1 MPQERPTIIA
11 KSYKHLRN
19 LVVQE
24 MNNHGTGCDL
34 NHIDVTRVKNMES
47 LFEDSNFNG
56 DISRWDVSR
65 VTNMSRM
72 FTWSPFKGDLS
83 NWDVSK
89 VKTME
94 GMFVRSKFNGHISGW
109 DVSNV
114 TDMNYMFA
122 ASAFTGD
129 IAEWNV
135 GKVTNFSQMFSLSPF
150 DGDLSRWDV
159 SSGRN
164 FVAMFSHGEFNGD
177 IARWDMRNAR
187 FIDFM
192 FEKSAFT
199 KDVAGWTLHDDAEP
213 GSVFESNKKGLRK
226 QGMSD
231 WVIAHYALDGI
242 KHLDPDWQAALEAY
256 KSTES
261 LFPVRE
267 RVRGGMGLEAKAMGI
282 SGIAAR
288 VRGFYVPGVVPDAT
302 APAQGMSLG

>member
-1 MPQERPTIIA
+1 
-11 KSYKHLRN
+11 
-19 LVVQE
+19 
-24 MNNHGTGCDL
+24 
-34 NHIDVTRVKNMES
+34 
-47 LFEDSNFNG
+47 
-56 DISRWDVSR
+56 
-65 VTNMSRM
+65 
-72 FTWSPFKGDLS
+72 
-83 NWDVSK
+83 
-89 VKTME
+89 
-94 GMFVRSKFNGHISGW
+94 
-109 DVSNV
+109 
-114 TDMNYMFA
+114 
-122 ASAFTGD
+122 
-129 IAEWNV
+129 
-135 GKVTNFSQMFSLSPF
+135 
-150 DGDLSRWDV
+150 
-159 SSGRN
+159 
-164 FVAMFSHGEFNGD
+164 
-177 IARWDMRNAR
+177 
-187 FIDFM
+187 M

-242 KHLDPDWQAALEAY
+242 KHLDPNWQAALEAY